1 MQDLDLGGLLGF
13 EIMPRAGPMSVKP
26 ILTEWPMEP
35 NLFGFP
41 LPALLFEA
49 EPRTLGEIANLKT

>member
-1 MQDLDLGGLLGF
+1 LGF

-49 EPRTLGEIANLKT
+49 EPRTLGEMANLKT